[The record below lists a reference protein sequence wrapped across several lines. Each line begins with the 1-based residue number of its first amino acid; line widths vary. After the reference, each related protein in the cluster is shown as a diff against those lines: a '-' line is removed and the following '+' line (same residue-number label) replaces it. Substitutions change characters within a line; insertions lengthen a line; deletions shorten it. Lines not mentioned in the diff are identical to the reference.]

1 MAEREEQGLA
11 KSALIPTS
19 GNRFNYEGSPRLT
32 IQQVLPPLLPPP
44 SIETHGHA
52 YTCTGVDARVHQ
64 DPFRPSPALSFSPR
78 RGEERGETKS
88 EFREKWNDRDRSRSG
103 ERSETMARVR
113 SSLVRETCSTL
124 SRSLFPR

>member
-32 IQQVLPPLLPPP
+32 IQQVPPPPLPPR

-64 DPFRPSPALSFSPR
+64 DPFRPSPALSLSLCPR
-78 RGEERGETKS
+78 AEERREAKQRASFEKS
-88 EFREKWNDRDRSRSG
+88 GTTAIDHEAGNG
-103 ERSETMARVR
+103 ARQWHGSAAASFVKP
-113 SSLVRETCSTL
+113 V
-124 SRSLFPR
+124 PR